1 MTDPTPPPEQPM
13 DDATRARIRA
23 RIGEAATTEPTDL
36 RRWALPVVA
45 AVAVLAIAMGGA
57 YAAFWPGDGGPVS
70 PAPAIQET
78 TAPADVPS
86 PGPTGPPSDAPSDM
100 PSALLSTAPPSS
112 VSAED
117 AHDWGPE
124 DIPRTTCQREVR
136 PRGAE
141 QVVSWPTSA
150 GEAGI
155 WVAGDQWALCEQ
167 SGRIAT
173 AHAARPLGEEQL
185 DKEAFDFST
194 STYDWDDQRALTAY
208 VAGGPLVVPH
218 ERIRYTFPDG
228 HTEAAQIATDDE
240 GRQWWVMA
248 YLPTDG
254 MMTAPNANRTKWD
267 PVEVEDALSGVV
279 NTYRLDWFRN
289 GCAQVNHGC

>member
-23 RIGEAATTEPTDL
+23 RIAEEATTESTSV

-78 TAPADVPS
+78 TAPADSPS
-86 PGPTGPPSDAPSDM
+86 PAPTEPPSDAPTLEES
-100 PSALLSTAPPSS
+100 APPSS
-112 VSAED
+112 EPPPGGPD
-117 AHDWGPE
+117 EDWGAE
-124 DIPRTTCQREVR
+124 DIPRTTCAREVR

-141 QVVSWPTSA
+141 QVVSWPTSV
-150 GEAGI
+150 GEVGI
-155 WVAGDQWALCEQ
+155 WVAGDSWALCEQ

-173 AHAARPLGEEQL
+173 VHAARPLGEEQL
-185 DKEAFDFST
+185 DKDAFNFST
-194 STYDWDDQRALTAY
+194 STYDWNAQQFFTAY

-218 ERIRYTFPDG
+218 ERITYTFPDG
-228 HTEAAQIATDDE
+228 HTEQARIATDAA
-240 GRQWWVMA
+240 GRQWWSVA
-248 YLPTDG
+248 YLPTEG
-254 MMTAPNANRTKWD
+254 IMTSGNSSKWD
-267 PVEVEDALSGVV
+267 PVKVEDALSGVV